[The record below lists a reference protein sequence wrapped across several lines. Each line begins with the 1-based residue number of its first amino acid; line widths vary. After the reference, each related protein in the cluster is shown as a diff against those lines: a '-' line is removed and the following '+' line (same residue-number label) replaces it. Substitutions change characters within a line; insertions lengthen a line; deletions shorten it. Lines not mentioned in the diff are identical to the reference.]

1 MHLICLAGWVLRM
14 QILRQNVGAR
24 CLLVINTCEEEER
37 KQTWTGKNLRR
48 PWPTQEAAL
57 KRLLPIIVWGG
68 SLVAQSIKNLPAMQE
83 TQVWSLNQEDTLE
96 KEMAFHSSNSCLGNP
111 VDRGAWWATVHGVA
125 ESDTAEWLTHTHIH
139 THTHTHTH
147 TKNVYAVMWE
157 NQGAQS

>member
-24 CLLVINTCEEEER
+24 CLLGINTCEEEER

-111 VDRGAWWATVHGVA
+111 VDRGAWRATVHGV
-125 ESDTAEWLTHTHIH
+125 
-139 THTHTHTH
+139 
-147 TKNVYAVMWE
+147 TKSRLSNFHLCETDEVLFFPISSYMCGWILLNAGMK
-157 NQGAQS
+157 

>member
-24 CLLVINTCEEEER
+24 CLLGINTCEEEER

-83 TQVWSLNQEDTLE
+83 TQARSLGQEDPLE
-96 KEMAFHSSNSCLGNP
+96 NRMATQSSILSWRIPWTQRNLAGYSLWG
-111 VDRGAWWATVHGVA
+111 HK
-125 ESDTAEWLTHTHIH
+125 ESDMNEWLTLP
-139 THTHTHTH
+139 
-147 TKNVYAVMWE
+147 NF
-157 NQGAQS
+157 QGYFLK